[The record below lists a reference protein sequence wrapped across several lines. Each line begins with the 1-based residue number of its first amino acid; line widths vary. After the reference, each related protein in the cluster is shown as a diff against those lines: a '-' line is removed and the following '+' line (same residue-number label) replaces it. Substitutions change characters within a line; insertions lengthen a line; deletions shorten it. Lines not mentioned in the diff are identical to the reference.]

1 MIYKVITGRLFNYDD
16 FTNIVGDK
24 LYPVI
29 IPQTRN
35 FPAVTY
41 SITTSNPEQTKDRTK
56 CDNIT
61 FQVDIYSNSYEQ
73 AHDITQIIRDRLHQF
88 YGIVNGVESKVVLTS
103 FADGAYTE
111 ELDLFN
117 VRMEFEAKLKL

>member
-1 MIYKVITGRLFNYDD
+1 MIYKVITGRLFNHDD

-88 YGIVNGVESKVVLTS
+88 YGIVNDVESKVVLTS